1 MRMNGLVSL
10 LLCAMAGGVGAM
22 LRSLTV
28 YRLTEWRGVA
38 LWKTLLLI
46 NVFGCAAAGV
56 CMAVLPRIDHS
67 GMLTLLSIS
76 GLLGGFTTFSSYA
89 VECLELWNRGKR
101 GLSAAYAVG
110 SIVAC
115 GASTALGF
123 MLTAGG
129 LS

>member
-1 MRMNGLVSL
+1 MNGLVSL
-10 LLCAMAGGVGAM
+10 LLCAMAGGIGAM

-28 YRLTEWRGVA
+28 YGLTEWRGVA

-46 NVFGCAAAGV
+46 NVLGCAAAGV
-56 CMAVLPRIDHS
+56 CMAVLPGIDHS

-129 LS
+129 AS